1 MPAARNPWRQTQ
13 AHHQGLA
20 CSRLQIN
27 NSATNP
33 RYPRLTASKYLI
45 DAGPLFAEEALCSCF
60 IAVVGSEVNTVQG
73 SRRQSGERSKMG
85 LRLRPP
91 EHMPREAVQS
101 GPSSRSDRLL
111 EAEG

>member
-45 DAGPLFAEEALCSCF
+45 DAGPLFAEEALC
-60 IAVVGSEVNTVQG
+60 
-73 SRRQSGERSKMG
+73 
-85 LRLRPP
+85 
-91 EHMPREAVQS
+91 
-101 GPSSRSDRLL
+101 
-111 EAEG
+111 